1 MSKPQIKI
9 TANELLQIIDCYNSG
24 FTIKEISNDYKIS
37 EFTLRNIIR
46 GYQGNVTTLNKLNP
60 ELKQIVYFNSPFYN
74 QKKCEINESI
84 CIEYLKNKGYKILK
98 PITDFKEI

>member
-9 TANELLQIIDCYNSG
+9 TPNELIQIIDFYNSG
-24 FTIKEISNDYKIS
+24 YTIKEISNEYKIS

-60 ELKQIVYFNSPFYN
+60 DLKQIIYVNSPFYN
-74 QKKCEINESI
+74 LKKWEINEAI

-98 PITDFKEI
+98 PITDFKEV